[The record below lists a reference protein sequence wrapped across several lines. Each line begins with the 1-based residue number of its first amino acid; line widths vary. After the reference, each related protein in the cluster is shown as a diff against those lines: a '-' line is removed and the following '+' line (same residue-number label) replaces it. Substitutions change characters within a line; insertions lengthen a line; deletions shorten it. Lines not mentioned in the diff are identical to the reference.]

1 MNQYKLKF
9 LENKLVQYT
18 GSSQALPIIMKHLVE
33 TAQILK
39 GYGAPDYLVDAGLF
53 HSIYGE
59 ESSRNMPKNLYL
71 TRQELVD
78 IIGEQSEQIVH
89 EFCSIPNPR
98 SQNILLY
105 HDGQLKEDLILLDK
119 ANEEQMNG

>member
-18 GSSQALPIIMKHLVE
+18 GSSKALPIIMKHLVE

-39 GYGAPDYLVDAGLF
+39 SYGAPDYLVDAGLF

-71 TRQELVD
+71 TRQELVG

-89 EFCSIPNPR
+89 EFCSIPDPR
-98 SQNILLY
+98 LQNILLY
-105 HDGQLKEDLILLDK
+105 PDGQLKEDLILLDK

>member
-18 GSSQALPIIMKHLVE
+18 GSSKALPIIMKHLVE
-33 TAQILK
+33 TAKILK